1 MAQQARVVLRDTAL
15 EQGEKLLEVTRLG
28 SLTELINVM
37 FSRYGSHL
45 EQTWEVK
52 AVSPTYAQPEPSP
65 DNREALAPSI
75 EDKSNDFRFDEP
87 LTGL

>member
-52 AVSPTYAQPEPSP
+52 AVSPTYAKPEPSP
-65 DNREALAPSI
+65 DVELPPEPI
-75 EDKSNDFRFDEP
+75 EPPNDFTFNQP
-87 LTGL
+87 ITGL

>member
-65 DNREALAPSI
+65 EMPEPI
-75 EDKSNDFRFDEP
+75 EPPNDFTFNQP
-87 LTGL
+87 ITGL